1 MTAHPPTFGAAI
13 TQFNQHQ
20 FYECHDTLEAIWV
33 EAPEPLRKFYQGI
46 LQIAVACYHL
56 GNGNQ
61 RGAMIL
67 LGEGMSRLSAYQPQQ
82 HGIDISQL
90 LDESADLLA
99 QLQAHS
105 LEQQTDPAAIT
116 DSSSNSITRK
126 DAVAWNLPTIQ
137 RSTL

>member
-1 MTAHPPTFGAAI
+1 MTIHPSTFWDAI

-20 FYECHDTLEAIWV
+20 FYECHDTLEAIWM
-33 EAPEPLRKFYQGI
+33 EAPEPLRAFYQGI

-56 GNGNQ
+56 GNGNP

-67 LGEGMSRLSAYQPQQ
+67 LGEGMSRLSPYQPQPN
-82 HGIDISQL
+82 GIDVSQL
-90 LDESADLLA
+90 LNASADLLA
-99 QLQAHS
+99 QLQAYS
-105 LEQQTDPAAIT
+105 LERQTDPAAIA
-116 DSSSNSITRK
+116 DAPANLITGK